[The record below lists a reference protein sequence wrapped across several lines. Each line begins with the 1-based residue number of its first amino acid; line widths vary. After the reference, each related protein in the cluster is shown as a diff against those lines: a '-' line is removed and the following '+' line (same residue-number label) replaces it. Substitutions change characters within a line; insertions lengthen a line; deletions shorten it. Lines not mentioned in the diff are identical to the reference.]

1 MEPVDAERTSRERA
15 GAASVSG
22 DAPLVRADDSETS
35 AESVDH
41 RACPVIDDLLPDLA
55 SMRAAGGA
63 RATDF
68 FRDVWGDVPL
78 RWRVRPETLRAM
90 RAGFRN
96 GDVAALITR
105 DCRTDANDEYDDD
118 DAREML
124 DRTRPPLRH
133 TLNLP
138 FCFAPGAH
146 ALRNSLLRMA
156 YDAPELPE
164 DRAVDEP
171 RGEPRTG
178 ALHTDLHAI
187 RRSRCSQS
195 SSRLR
200 FANDID
206 VGVYASPKGGVEAS
220 WHYDANHNVTVQLYG
235 SKTWFV
241 TRNDAAPKSGA
252 GNVNVG
258 RGLVDAPRN
267 ARETRDVFDA
277 ASVSEFELHPGDAI
291 YVPPGTWHRVVPRSA
306 ERIPTPK
313 RAETSG
319 TRKDDED
326 GGVSEAVCLS
336 ADARVANVPRMRWT
350 CESLF
355 HAFDAVFDD
364 DSSAHPN
371 HAPATTGDDAN
382 EVARKKRKEKKSSDG
397 DGARRRPRATMDG
410 AFALGDEAPG
420 RGGVVT
426 QKAANR
432 AAVAY
437 LSGGEAEHR
446 SIDGFFGSDETRFWY
461 PPRLTP
467 YQPEISDGA
476 DLRASLGFLADA
488 FGTRAQWR
496 EGMTTHGNYAENATV
511 SWHPMVA
518 ARVVDASSSD
528 SDSEGSESEKAEKE
542 AKRRDD
548 GDKDADD
555 ADEKDDDADDAFVL
569 DLRAVS
575 GLTQME
581 YARLGIVLPRCLKRD
596 VERLVAIADARS
608 AETEDA
614 RAEGRAPVLSRA
626 FPIAFRGGGGD
637 GDSEAGARRAAE
649 DLLDVLTWCRYLRL
663 TPPEEARSD
672 RRAKRRRV
680 DD

>member
-105 DCRTDANDEYDDD
+105 DCRTDANEEYDDD

-171 RGEPRTG
+171 RGEPQTG

-187 RRSRCSQS
+187 RRSQSSQS
-195 SSRLR
+195 VSRLR

-252 GNVNVG
+252 GNVNNG

-291 YVPPGTWHRVVPRSA
+291 YVPPGTWHRVTPRSA
-306 ERIPTPK
+306 ERIPIKPK

-319 TRKDDED
+319 FVPLDDED

-364 DSSAHPN
+364 DDSSALES
-371 HAPATTGDDAN
+371 APATTGDDAN
-382 EVARKKRKEKKSSDG
+382 KVARKKKEKKSSDDG

-446 SIDGFFGSDETRFWY
+446 SIEGFFRSDETRFWY

-476 DLRASLGFLADA
+476 DLRDEPQPLV
-488 FGTRAQWR
+488 TR
-496 EGMTTHGNYAENATV
+496 
-511 SWHPMVA
+511 
-518 ARVVDASSSD
+518 
-528 SDSEGSESEKAEKE
+528 
-542 AKRRDD
+542 
-548 GDKDADD
+548 
-555 ADEKDDDADDAFVL
+555 
-569 DLRAVS
+569 
-575 GLTQME
+575 
-581 YARLGIVLPRCLKRD
+581 
-596 VERLVAIADARS
+596 
-608 AETEDA
+608 
-614 RAEGRAPVLSRA
+614 
-626 FPIAFRGGGGD
+626 
-637 GDSEAGARRAAE
+637 
-649 DLLDVLTWCRYLRL
+649 
-663 TPPEEARSD
+663 
-672 RRAKRRRV
+672 
-680 DD
+680 